1 LVSKL
6 LHEYTVPELYRSI
19 TFVSDERNLAEL
31 GVNSFL
37 TRNSCYLK
45 HVKELHFVA
54 CFHRHLRNRC
64 PGGSGF
70 DTSNDDDGGVHDKF
84 FQALDSQLIPLFT
97 LLVDDSLQKFRY
109 VIPSCLESN
118 PCVDLDTVVG
128 IWGPVCLQ
136 PF

>member
-1 LVSKL
+1 VSKL

-19 TFVSDERNLAEL
+19 TFVSDEQNLAEL
-31 GVNSFL
+31 GVDSFL
-37 TRNSCYLK
+37 TRNSYYVK

-54 CFHRHLRNRC
+54 CFHHHLRDRC

-70 DTSNDDDGGVHDKF
+70 GTSDDDDGGGVHDKF
-84 FQALDSQLIPLFT
+84 FQALDSQLIPLFN

-109 VIPSCLESN
+109 AIPICLKSN
-118 PCVDLDTVVG
+118 PYVDLDTVVG